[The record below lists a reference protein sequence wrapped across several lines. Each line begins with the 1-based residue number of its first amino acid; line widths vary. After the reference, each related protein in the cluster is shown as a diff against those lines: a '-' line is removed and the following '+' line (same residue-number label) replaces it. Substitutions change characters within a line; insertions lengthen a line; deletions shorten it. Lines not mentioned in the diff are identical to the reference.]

1 MRQRGEKHQAVVLVQ
16 GFSSNA
22 VGQEEAEVVEKWEMT
37 ISEGQSCPFG
47 RNFNIVQDLECL
59 NTPSLNL
66 IMK

>member
-1 MRQRGEKHQAVVLVQ
+1 M
-16 GFSSNA
+16 
-22 VGQEEAEVVEKWEMT
+22 GQEEGEVAEKWEMT

-59 NTPSLNL
+59 NTPSLNR